1 MSATVLTN
9 NVAEIPQILSF
20 RRCFHAV
27 CRADVYYAAKRT
39 FSWKSREIQH
49 CNQER
54 LVFFPGSL
62 QTLQDCKTKIL
73 PVGSNNEG
81 IAPPGGQ
88 KRISGC
94 QYFLGLQI
102 NSISICPIQEERL
115 SLACFIQLFQ
125 VRLLNKAAR
134 HNSGRLGQVVT
145 RLISDPL

>member
-9 NVAEIPQILSF
+9 NVAEIAQILSF

-54 LVFFPGSL
+54 LVFFLGSL
-62 QTLQDCKTKIL
+62 QTLQDCKTRML
-73 PVGSNNEG
+73 PAASNNEG

-88 KRISGC
+88 KRIN
-94 QYFLGLQI
+94 FLGFQI
-102 NSISICPIQEERL
+102 NNISICPIQEERL
-115 SLACFIQLFQ
+115 SLACFI
-125 VRLLNKAAR
+125 
-134 HNSGRLGQVVT
+134 
-145 RLISDPL
+145 